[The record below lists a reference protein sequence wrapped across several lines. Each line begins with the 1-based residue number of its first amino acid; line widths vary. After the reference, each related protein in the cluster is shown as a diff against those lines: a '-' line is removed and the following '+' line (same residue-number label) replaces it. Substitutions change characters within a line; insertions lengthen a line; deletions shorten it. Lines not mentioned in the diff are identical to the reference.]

1 MPQFGSHLS
10 VAGGFEKAARS
21 AAALGCT
28 SLQIFT
34 KAPSQW
40 AGRAIDDDEA
50 RVFLAACRE
59 AGLRRLLAHDSYLI
73 NIAATDDVLFEK
85 SVTALVTEI
94 ERADRLGLDYVVMHP
109 GSHVGAGEDAG
120 LARAVEGLDRV
131 VERTPGAKVRI
142 LIETTAGQGT
152 SLGWRFEHLRD
163 LLRGVADRP
172 RFGVCV
178 DTCHIF
184 AAGYPLFPRAA
195 FLKTFRELDRSV
207 GLEHVRAFHVN
218 DSKKGLGSRVDRH
231 EHLGRGCIG
240 AEPFRWLVRDRRF
253 RDLPMILETPK
264 ENAMDEVNLAFLR
277 HCTDKD

>member
-1 MPQFGSHLS
+1 
-10 VAGGFEKAARS
+10 VAGGFDKAARS
-21 AAALGCT
+21 AAALGCR

-40 AGRAIDDDEA
+40 SGRAIDDAEA
-50 RVFLAACRE
+50 EAFLAACRE
-59 AGLRRLLAHDSYLI
+59 AGLRELLAHDSYLI
-73 NIAATDDVLFEK
+73 NVAATDPALFDK
-85 SVTALVTEI
+85 SVNALVTEI
-94 ERADRLGLDYVVMHP
+94 ERADRLGLDFLVMHP
-109 GSHVGAGEDAG
+109 GSHVGAGEEVG

-131 VERTPGAKVRI
+131 VERTPSAKVRI

-163 LLRGVADRP
+163 ILGGVADRT

-184 AAGYPLFPRAA
+184 AAGYPLAA
-195 FLKTFRELDRSV
+195 KADYLKTFRELERLV

-231 EHLGRGCIG
+231 EHLGQGCIG
-240 AEPFRWLVRDRRF
+240 VEPFRWLVRDRRF
-253 RDLPMILETPK
+253 KDLPMILETPK

-277 HCTDKD
+277 QCAGKD